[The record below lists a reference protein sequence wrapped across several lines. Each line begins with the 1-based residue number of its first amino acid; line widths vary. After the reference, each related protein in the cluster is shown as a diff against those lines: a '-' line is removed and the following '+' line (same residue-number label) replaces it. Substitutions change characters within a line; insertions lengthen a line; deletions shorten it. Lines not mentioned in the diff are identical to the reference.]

1 MTILYPL
8 CSRKI
13 ITVLNLE
20 LVISVHF
27 SLSAA
32 FLTDVSGDL
41 YMGVSLGM
49 VKSKHKWFHLS

>member
-1 MTILYPL
+1 MGRLVFA
-8 CSRKI
+8 
-13 ITVLNLE
+13 VLFVLSFSTS
-20 LVISVHF
+20 LHF

-49 VKSKHKWFHLS
+49 VKSKHK